1 MKQLLYALLICLALL
16 MSACSPVAKDANQ
29 NALSSP
35 PMSAAPVST
44 MQFVGKR
51 GAYLMS
57 QTASGYLVKEIAGSG
72 VEVKVSGVTS
82 ITFSDYVVNLSV
94 GVKSKTISAADLQ
107 SLIELYIAFFNR
119 VPDADGLVYW
129 IDQRKAGVSID
140 QIADHF
146 YNAAI
151 LYSDLTGYSSTM
163 SNADFV
169 RVIYKNVLGRFDATA
184 PPEADVNYWSS
195 SLSSGQSTRGNLVR
209 VMLFSARTFADDATW
224 GWVPKLLDNK
234 LAVGNYFAL
243 WHGLN
248 FKTPEESISKTMAI
262 AQKVTA
268 DDFTEAM
275 NLIDVGDKLFNLS
288 ITSTLAPG
296 GLTPACPADISTAL
310 FDISPIAIEDFIAFR
325 PLGFMSA
332 PIHMFPAKHSAFSM
346 TAIGQV
352 PVAKPV
358 RSPGNMVVTEIY
370 EASFSSG
377 AKNYQ
382 VFMRP
387 CGEVRV
393 YFGHL
398 VTASEK
404 LMAEFNKEA
413 PRCNSFYEGNTTV
426 TTCRREN
433 LNISLSSGEQFG
445 TGPDTAGVDFGVLDF
460 RRAPARF
467 INLEHYDTY
476 YPFYASPLDYFTADV
491 RASIESKTGNV
502 FGTKMRTAQPIG
514 GSYMQD
520 LAGSAQGNWFLPGKN
535 HKNSTDMSI
544 FVGLAHDYVNPDE
557 PVMSLGSSVKGA
569 KQGLYSY
576 VPTTLGVVNRDFKD
590 IQADGRVYCIE
601 KFKAGQTTGGLPLSN
616 PASVLLLWMPDYSSL
631 KLELVEVGTCAASN
645 MKLSSN
651 ATLFVR

>member
-1 MKQLLYALLICLALL
+1 MKHAISLALIAVASL
-16 MSACSPVAKDANQ
+16 LSACSPNSREQSQ
-29 NALSSP
+29 NGLQSAPLA
-35 PMSAAPVST
+35 AAPAAP
-44 MQFVGKR
+44 FAGKR
-51 GAYLMS
+51 GEYLMI
-57 QTASGYLVKEIAGSG
+57 QTAKGYIVKEMTSG
-72 VEVKVSGVTS
+72 AEVAVSGVGS
-82 ITFSDYVVNLSV
+82 ITFSDYIVNLNV
-94 GVKSKTISAADLQ
+94 GTKSKTIESSDVQ

-119 VPDADGLVYW
+119 LPDADGLAYW
-129 IDQRKAGVSID
+129 IDQRKAGVSLD

-151 LYSDLTGYSSTM
+151 LYSDLTGYTQSM

-184 PPEADVNYWSS
+184 PPDADVNYWSN
-195 SLSSGQSTRGNLVR
+195 SLSSGQSSRGNLVR
-209 VMLFSARTFADDATW
+209 TMLFSAHTFADDATW
-224 GWVPKLLDNK
+224 GWVPQLLDNK

-243 WHGLN
+243 QHGLN

-262 AQKVTA
+262 AQKVTSNN
-268 DDFTEAM
+268 FTEAM
-275 NLIDVGDKLFNLS
+275 SLIDVSDKAFNLS
-288 ITSTLAPG
+288 IATTIAPSG
-296 GLTPACPADISTAL
+296 EGAPCPADIKTPL
-310 FDISPIAIEDFIAFR
+310 FDTSPIAIEDFIAFR

-346 TAIGQV
+346 TPIGQTPV
-352 PVAKPV
+352 PKPV
-358 RSPGNMVVTEIY
+358 RSPGNVVVTEMY
-370 EASFSSG
+370 EASFSTG
-377 AKNYQ
+377 ARNYQ

-387 CGEVRV
+387 CGDVRV

-398 VTASEK
+398 VTISDK
-404 LMAEFNKEA
+404 LLAEFNKEA
-413 PRCNSFYEGNTTV
+413 PKCNTFYEGNTSM

-433 LNISLSSGEQFG
+433 LSIALTSGEQFG

-476 YPFYASPLDYFTADV
+476 YPFYTSPLDYYTADV
-491 RASIESKTGNV
+491 RAAIENKTGNV
-502 FGTKMRTAQPIG
+502 FGTKMRTVQPIA

-520 LAGSAQGNWFLPGKN
+520 IAGTAQGNWFLPGKN

-576 VPTTLGVVNRDFKD
+576 VPTTQGVVNRDFKD
-590 IQADGRVYCIE
+590 IQADGKVYCIE
-601 KFKAGQTTGGLPLSN
+601 NFKGGQTTGGLPLSN
-616 PASVLLLWMPDYSSL
+616 PASILLLWMPDYSSI
-631 KLELVEVGTCAASN
+631 KLELVNVSSCAASN
-645 MKLSSN
+645 LKLSSN

>member
-1 MKQLLYALLICLALL
+1 MKQLLISIAFTLILT
-16 MSACSPVAKDANQ
+16 ACSPTSMEPNRTGVSAVTMA
-29 NALSSP
+29 
-35 PMSAAPVST
+35 AAPAT
-44 MQFVGKR
+44 QFSGKR
-51 GAYLMS
+51 GEYMML
-57 QTASGYLVKEIAGSG
+57 QTAKGYTVKELAGAG
-72 VEVKVSGVTS
+72 AEVAVTDATS
-82 ITFSDYVVNLSV
+82 ISFSDYVVNLTV
-94 GVKSKTISAADLQ
+94 GTKSKTIAAADLQ

-119 VPDADGLVYW
+119 LPDADGLVYW
-129 IDQRKAGVSID
+129 IDQRKAGVSLD

-151 LYSDLTGYSSTM
+151 LYSDLTGYSQSM

-184 PPEADVNYWSS
+184 PPEADVNYWSN

-209 VMLFSARTFADDATW
+209 TMLFSARTFTDDATW
-224 GWVPKLLDNK
+224 GWVPRLLDNK

-243 WHGLN
+243 QHGLN

-262 AQKVTA
+262 AQKVTSNN
-268 DDFTEAM
+268 FTEAM
-275 NLIDVGDKLFNLS
+275 NLIEVSDKIFNLS
-288 ITSTLAPG
+288 IATTIAPSGFTSP
-296 GLTPACPADISTAL
+296 CPADIATPL
-310 FDISPIAIEDFIAFR
+310 FDTSPIAIGDFIAFR

-346 TAIGQV
+346 TPIGQTAV
-352 PVAKPV
+352 PKPV
-358 RSPGNMVVTEIY
+358 RAPGNMVVTEMY
-370 EASFSSG
+370 EASFSTG
-377 AKNYQ
+377 TKNYQ
-382 VFMRP
+382 VFMKP

-398 VTASEK
+398 VTVSEK
-404 LMAEFNKEA
+404 LLTEFNKEA
-413 PRCNSFYEGNTTV
+413 PKCNSFYEGNTTM

-433 LNISLSSGEQFG
+433 LSIALISGEQFG

-476 YPFYASPLDYFTADV
+476 YPFYTSPLDYFTADV
-491 RASIESKTGNV
+491 RAAIESKTGNV
-502 FGTKMRTAQPIG
+502 FGSKMRTAQPIG
-514 GSYMQD
+514 GSYIQD
-520 LAGSAQGNWFLPGKN
+520 IAGTAQGNWFLPGKN

-557 PVMSLGSSVKGA
+557 PVMSLGSSVQGA

-576 VPTTLGVVNRDFKD
+576 TPTTQGVVNRDFKD
-590 IQADGRVYCIE
+590 IQADGQIYCIE
-601 KFKAGQTTGGLPLSN
+601 NFKVGQTTGGLPLSN
-616 PASVLLLWMPDYSSL
+616 PASILLLWMPDYSSL
-631 KLELVEVGTCAASN
+631 KLEMVNVSSCAASN
-645 MKLSSN
+645 LKLTSN